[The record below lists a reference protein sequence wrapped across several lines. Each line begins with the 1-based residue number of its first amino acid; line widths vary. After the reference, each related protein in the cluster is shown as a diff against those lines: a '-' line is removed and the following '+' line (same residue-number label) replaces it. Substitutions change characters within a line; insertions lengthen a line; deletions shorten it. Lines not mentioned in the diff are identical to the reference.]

1 MGGNEARQGPPKGI
15 GWGRHL
21 RFERHGSLAHCVID
35 RPERRNALTAA
46 MYFGIRYAIDRVNA
60 EESLAGLII
69 TGTGD
74 VFIPGGDLG
83 ADPSTTGAG
92 PDCWAWTTCRS
103 TPCDARSNRWSVR

>member
-1 MGGNEARQGPPKGI
+1 MVPPGFDFRPQRTGGETFLPGRRETRGRMGDSEERARPPKGDWL
-15 GWGRHL
+15 GTPYL
-21 RFERHGSLAHCVID
+21 RFERHGSLAHCIVD

-74 VFIPGGDLG
+74 VFIPGGDL
-83 ADPSTTGAG
+83 
-92 PDCWAWTTCRS
+92 
-103 TPCDARSNRWSVR
+103 